1 MVKHKPVLCSELIQ
15 YLDPKP
21 GQNFIDATIGMGG
34 HARIILSKTAPN
46 GKILGI
52 DWDPTS
58 LSELRGASQRLVT
71 YLGNFKNLKEI
82 IRETG
87 FKNISGIYFDLGL
100 GSWQIEDPYY
110 GLSFQKEMPLSMKIS
125 NLTFAQRASAAKA
138 ESQIS
143 NLTAKDIVN
152 KYPEKELTKIFREY
166 GEVRR
171 PHQIAEKIIQYREKK
186 QIQSTLELKEA
197 TGVKNPKVLAKIFQ
211 ALRIVVNDELEN
223 LKEVLP
229 QAVELLKKGGRVAV
243 ISYHSGE
250 DRIVKNFF
258 RQKQKQGTLKI
269 LTKKPVIPTQEEIR
283 ENPKA
288 RSAKLRVAEK
298 IKN

>member
-1 MVKHKPVLCSELIQ
+1 MQLKMGRHKSVLCSELIQ

-21 GQNFIDATIGMGG
+21 GENFIDATIGMGG
-34 HARIILSKTAPN
+34 HARIVLSKTAPK

-52 DWDPTS
+52 DWDSAS
-58 LSELRGASQRLVT
+58 LSELRGASHRLVT

-82 IRETG
+82 VKETG

-100 GSWQIEDPYY
+100 GSWQIEDPLY
-110 GLSFQKEMPLSMKIS
+110 GLSFQKEMPLSMK
-125 NLTFAQRASAAKA
+125 F
-138 ESQIS
+138 QIPNS
-143 NLTAKDIVN
+143 KFQNNLTAKEIVN
-152 KYPEKELTKIFREY
+152 RWPREKLTEVFRKY
-166 GEVRR
+166 GDVRR

-186 QIQSTLELKEA
+186 KIQSTLELKEA
-197 TGVKNPKVLAKIFQ
+197 TGIKNPKVLAKIFQ

-223 LKEVLP
+223 LKETLP
-229 QAVELLKKGGRVAV
+229 QAVEVLKKGGRLAV

-258 RQKQKQGTLKI
+258 REKQKQGMLKI
-269 LTKKPVIPTQEEIR
+269 LTKKPVVPTQEEIR
-283 ENPKA
+283 ENPRA